1 MSAMDLFAAAPRHRE
16 SALADKLTEREI
28 EILRLLTAGHT
39 VKSIAVLL
47 GRSEASINE
56 RLRDARR
63 KTGIGSSRELARL
76 LDEQKI
82 WDKNPDLATTSYSA
96 EGSGQPASSGL
107 SRTKGTL
114 AMLIA
119 LPVIAAGSLIMA
131 ADMPFQAARPHTAAV
146 ASATAGASPLVGRWA
161 LDVARVP
168 AEERPK
174 SVTISFSVAPDARW
188 TTHVEIVNPDGSALH
203 AESTAALD
211 AAPVPVTGNMSFID
225 SGSLRQPAPGTLV
238 MTLGKEGAPVSTRV
252 YTVSRDRKSMTETI
266 IWAGTAMPRL
276 ETNTFHRI
284 G

>member
-1 MSAMDLFAAAPRHRE
+1 MENLPEAAP
-16 SALADKLTEREI
+16 SAPNPLADKLTAREI

-39 VKSIAVLL
+39 IKSIAVRL

-63 KTGIGSSRELARL
+63 KTGVGSSRELARL
-76 LDEQKI
+76 LDTQKI
-82 WDKNPDLATTSYSA
+82 WDRNSDLPTASPLAEAPD
-96 EGSGQPASSGL
+96 QPASRGL
-107 SRTKGTL
+107 PGPKGRI

-119 LPVIAAGSLIMA
+119 LPIIAAGSLIMA
-131 ADMPFQAARPHTAAV
+131 ADLPYNAARPQPAA
-146 ASATAGASPLVGRWA
+146 AATRGSPLVGRWA

-174 SVTISFSVAPDARW
+174 SVTISFSTAPDARW
-188 TTHVEIVNPDGSALH
+188 TTRVEIVNPDGNTLW

-211 AAPVPVTGNMSFID
+211 AAPVPVSGNMPFID

-238 MTLGKEGAPVSTRV
+238 MTLGKDGAPVSTRV
-252 YTVSRDRKSMTETI
+252 YTVSRDRKTMTETI
-266 IWAGTAMPRL
+266 IWAGTAMPKL
-276 ETNTFHRI
+276 ETNLFRRI

>member
-1 MSAMDLFAAAPRHRE
+1 MSSMAPFTAPPRDLQGT
-16 SALADKLTEREI
+16 LAGKLTGKEI
-28 EILRLLTAGHT
+28 EILRLLAAGHT

-47 GRSEASINE
+47 ERSEASINE

-63 KTGIGSSRELARL
+63 KTGVGSSRELARL

-82 WDKNPDLATTSYSA
+82 WDKNPDLPMAPPAA
-96 EGSGQPASSGL
+96 EGSGQPTSRGL
-107 SRTKGTL
+107 FGPKGKI

-119 LPVIAAGSLIMA
+119 LPIIAAGSLIMA
-131 ADMPFQAARPHTAAV
+131 ADLPYNAARPQPAATAAR
-146 ASATAGASPLVGRWA
+146 GSPLVGRWA
-161 LDVARVP
+161 LNVARVP

-188 TTHVEIVNPDGSALH
+188 TTQVEIVNPDGAALH
-203 AESTAALD
+203 AQSTAALD
-211 AAPVPVTGNMSFID
+211 AAPVPVTGNMPFID

-238 MTLGKEGAPVSTRV
+238 MTLGKNGAPVSTRV

-266 IWAGTAMPRL
+266 IWAGTAMPKL
-276 ETNTFHRI
+276 ETNLFRRI